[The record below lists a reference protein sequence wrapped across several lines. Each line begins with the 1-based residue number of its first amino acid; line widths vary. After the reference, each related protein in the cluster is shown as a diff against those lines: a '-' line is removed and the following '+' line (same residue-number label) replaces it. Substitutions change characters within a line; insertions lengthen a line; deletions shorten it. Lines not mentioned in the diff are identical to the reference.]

1 MLIMRKS
8 AFKLLNRKRVLTVS
22 VVTILILQVVIVPIS
37 SDSPTI
43 TVDYGTAQ
51 ELDTFFQSVNQ
62 RNDEIN
68 ETVFED
74 LNFLRSIHEGNAL
87 DISLLDN
94 REILLNAKDE
104 SEDVNANITHET
116 VIYDYSQRGLEP
128 VDVNDPE
135 PIRADI
141 IETMLTETDFY
152 QDSFLGTVVSVFAE
166 TYLIYW
172 AYDANGNGIIDVGG
186 CDEGTPENESCEEGV
201 EEATLI
207 STLFGASA
215 SLMYVWFESLEL
227 PGDLVGFIETI
238 LNSLDESD
246 IAWVPIDVD
255 EDGENDIRARLI
267 PVVNDLLN
275 DDTDINPLDGDVG
288 IQANVG
294 ISFEFEELNEDLN
307 QTLDVAVVRGITY
320 TKETENDSDEETY
333 IWGVNTQFPAN
344 EIPDT
349 YNLTV
354 VVEEFVFN
362 IGDLNDG
369 IGINLG
375 INPGDIDY
383 VNAPYEITVEINNKT
398 EEPDNNG
405 IDSMDVTIGYLKY
418 NWSSGTTSNPGDALE
433 EITFIKVDLDNP
445 RGKIPRKISVRIV
458 SETIQNNV
466 ERDAIEVYARPSETT
481 SPSETNK
488 KFDLG
493 FQYYEYNVHP
503 DEGEDAFLS
512 HIVAD
517 ITGVPVCSIEESGEE
532 VCLDE
537 LNMQNAAFWLEV
549 RNESTADRNW
559 TVVEFHA
566 TEPIDSIVYGDYEYY
581 TEDGRGATWS
591 DHDYRL
597 FTGMEIQNM
606 PENLVIEGNLKLDE
620 TGGSTIPV
628 NNTDGDV
635 DASLVSGFISDILLG
650 LASRIIYLGD
660 LLRSIP
666 QALLQSTIG
675 EGDGEVAA
683 RIRNRQNKPVYI
695 DHLFI
700 YLSSDR
706 YLEMND
712 GSNDDYFAIYNES
725 AYLEANSPSNRSAV
739 SFNNQDY
746 SFSARITDI
755 GDIDFYSRSGI
766 TNISIS
772 MKPEREKPFRIY
784 FEGIDDLGETS
795 HWANITLS
803 NVPTNTTFKV
813 DNGNLVYAG
822 GEDGDEIIEHITFT
836 SFATGI
842 YSYVRLEHLPGSAEI
857 VSADGN
863 LRLITDSWFNFTFAI
878 TNVTENEKATVWI
891 WDHSDYNGSSVM
903 LYQNNMGL
911 GNETASLAGNLVWLQ
926 SLRLDDDGSG
936 ELADF
941 KINHM
946 KPVQFKVGTVD
957 DTSYEE
963 DHRGLDAYVFIDS
976 LPTEI
981 VVTVPIFDTGGI
993 ISSDA
998 VNNLQDVARFIEA
1011 LSDIGT
1017 ALVNVVAGLSV
1028 NLVTNVESFE
1038 TVARFLYNMEEE
1050 VAITAWVDKGNI
1062 DLLDEEP
1069 KWVEGLWS
1077 SQKDVEGGTILGAR
1091 VLLRGLP
1098 QAVDVNYTSKGDK
1111 IDLELSLEDFN
1122 YRDTVDYVI
1131 FREEGIIGPRVTA
1144 FIEEIPV
1151 GLDLELKAD
1160 LIVNGTVDNLTL
1172 KGDLNL
1178 TTNQPVGPIY
1188 LVIEQLEDDNP
1199 YRIEAAIPKL
1209 PSSMAIS
1216 MDIHDDLLEF
1226 NITANMP
1233 IDEVVLEIELGDYTG
1248 LESKWVEGIS
1258 LDMSDE
1264 GGMSMKA
1271 YLRGI
1276 SPKIGIK
1283 IWDPVDEGAKVD
1295 VLLENFNNDSPAME
1309 MLLIDVNNF
1318 ANKSIL
1324 MRIDELPEN
1333 FDMNASIFLDDQDY
1347 EDAPIIGNI
1356 TVESNKALGSI
1367 YTLIEED
1374 TTGNKLELAVPDLPE
1389 KMNLDVSLGDDLDID
1404 FSSSS
1409 APSKIILAIDSG
1421 DTSDINAEWTH
1432 GITLKQTDAGDSLR
1446 LYLEGTVTSA
1456 KLKAEFGEPDKISLE
1471 LGDWSPETPWISLD
1485 LDRGENETGI
1495 ELFLD
1500 EVGMNNNIEAFF
1512 QTGKSETRELDAIFD
1527 IHQTGGIGSSY
1538 LRTHNQTRP
1547 SMNEVYFSKVP
1558 KDLRSDI
1565 IVGKEIDIIYE
1576 ADGQMDYIW
1585 VKTAN
1590 RDYGKWRSAQA
1601 IVHDVPESFHMG
1613 INPNYEFDM
1622 DQAFIFQGF
1631 PDVFVTTSSPQ
1642 IDILLKVDEGY
1653 TGGHSGTLMDV
1664 TNVGDNTTMRL
1675 EGINYIIDSPEGI
1688 EKAYMQVTNSPATP
1702 EFYLDYMV
1710 IYANDVNHVEIKP
1723 NQIFGLYPVFELV
1736 NTDGGELSFAIG
1748 GELKLGP
1755 IKLKTSVVLM
1765 DLRVKSVGG
1774 HHILPTWLGM
1784 QKNGMDTELGENEK
1798 HYILP
1803 EPGTSFIASLEATI
1817 L

>member
-141 IETMLTETDFY
+141 IETMLSETDFY
-152 QDSFLGTVVSVFAE
+152 QDSFLGTLASIFTE

-172 AYDANGNGIIDVGG
+172 AYDANGNGMIDVGG
-186 CDEGTPENESCEEGV
+186 CGEGTPENESCEEGV

-207 STLFGASA
+207 STIFGASA
-215 SLMYVWFESLEL
+215 SLMAVWFEALGLEGPIVFFLESL
-227 PGDLVGFIETI
+227 
-238 LNSLDESD
+238 LNGLDESD
-246 IAWVPIDVD
+246 AAWVPIDVD
-255 EDGENDIRARLI
+255 EDGGNDIRARLI
-267 PVVNDLLN
+267 PVINDFFN
-275 DDTDINPLDGDVG
+275 DETDINPLDGDVG
-288 IQANVG
+288 IEANVG
-294 ISFEFEELNEDLN
+294 ISFEFEELNDDLN
-307 QTLDVAVVRGITY
+307 QTLDVAIVRGITY
-320 TKETENDSDEETY
+320 TQETEDDSGDETY
-333 IWGVNTQFPAN
+333 VWGVNTQFPAN

-354 VVEEFVFN
+354 IIEEFIFT
-362 IGDLNDG
+362 IGPDG
-369 IGINLG
+369 GGIG
-375 INPGDIDY
+375 INPGDVDY
-383 VNAPYEITVEINNKT
+383 VNAPYEITVEMNNKT
-398 EEPDNNG
+398 EEPNNNG
-405 IDSMDVTIGYLKY
+405 IDSLDVTIGYLKY
-418 NWSSGTTSNPGDALE
+418 NWSSGTTANPGDALE

-445 RGKIPRKISVRIV
+445 RGKIPQKISVRIV

-488 KFDLG
+488 KFNLG
-493 FQYYEYNVHP
+493 FQYYEYNLHP
-503 DEGEDAFLS
+503 DEGEDTFLS

-517 ITGVPVCSIEESGEE
+517 ITGVPVCSIKESGEE

-549 RNESTADRNW
+549 RNETTADRNW

-597 FTGMEIQNM
+597 FTGLEIQNM
-606 PENLVIEGNLKLDE
+606 PESLVLEGNLKLDE
-620 TGGSTIPV
+620 TGGSNIPI
-628 NNTDGDV
+628 NNDDE
-635 DASLVSGFISDILLG
+635 DLNANLVGGFISDVLLG
-650 LASRIIYLGD
+650 LAGRIVYIGD

-666 QALLQSTIG
+666 KAVLQSTIG

-695 DHLFI
+695 DHLFV
-700 YLSSDR
+700 YLTSDR

-725 AYLEANSPSNRSAV
+725 AYLDANSPSNRSGI
-739 SFNNQDY
+739 SLKNQDY

-766 TNISIS
+766 TNISLS
-772 MKPEREKPFRIY
+772 TAPERDKPFRVY
-784 FEGIDDLGETS
+784 FEGINSTGETS

-803 NVPTNTTFKV
+803 NVPTNTTFNL
-813 DNGNLVYAG
+813 DNGNLAYAG
-822 GEDGDEIIEHITFT
+822 GDNGDELIDHITFT
-836 SFATGI
+836 SFASGI
-842 YSYVRLEHLPGSAEI
+842 YSNVRLEHLPGSAEI

-863 LRLITDSWFNFTFAI
+863 LRLVTDSWFNFTFVV
-878 TNVTENEKATVWI
+878 TNVTENENATVWI
-891 WDHSDYNGSSVM
+891 WDHPGYNGSSVM

-911 GNETASLAGNLVWLQ
+911 SNETASMSGNLVWLQ

-936 ELADF
+936 EVADF

-946 KPVQFKVGTVD
+946 KPVPFKVGAID
-957 DTSYEE
+957 DTNYEE
-963 DHRGLDAYVFIDS
+963 DHSGLNAYVFIDS
-976 LPTEI
+976 LPAEI
-981 VVTVPIFDTGGI
+981 VVTVPMLETGGI
-993 ISSDA
+993 ISGD
-998 VNNLQDVARFIEA
+998 VNDLQDVARFIET

-1017 ALVNVVAGLSV
+1017 ALVNTVAGLSV

-1038 TVARFLYNMEEE
+1038 TVARFLYNMEDE
-1050 VAITAWVDKGNI
+1050 VSITAWVDKGNI
-1062 DLLDEEP
+1062 ELLDEEP
-1069 KWVEGLWS
+1069 RWVEGLWS
-1077 SQKDVEGGTILGAR
+1077 SQKDVDGGTILGAR
-1091 VLLRGLP
+1091 MLLRGLP
-1098 QAVDVNYTSKGDK
+1098 QSVDLNYTSKGDK
-1111 IDLELSLEDFN
+1111 INLELSLEDFN
-1122 YRDTVDYVI
+1122 YRDTADYVI
-1131 FREEGIIGPRVTA
+1131 FREEGIIGPKVTV
-1144 FIEEIPV
+1144 FIQEIPI

-1160 LIVNGTVDNLTL
+1160 LILNATVDNLTL
-1172 KGDLNL
+1172 QGSLNL
-1178 TTNQPVGPIY
+1178 TTDQPVGPIF
-1188 LVIEQLEDDNP
+1188 LVVEQLEDDNP
-1199 YRIEAAIPKL
+1199 YRIEAMIPQL
-1209 PSSMAIS
+1209 PSSMAVE
-1216 MDIHDDLLEF
+1216 MDVRGDLFEF
-1226 NITANMP
+1226 NISTNMP
-1233 IDEVVLEIELGDYTG
+1233 LEEIVLEIELGDSEN
-1248 LESKWVEGIS
+1248 LESEWIEGIS
-1258 LDMSDE
+1258 LDMSDG

-1276 SPKIGIK
+1276 SPEVGVK
-1283 IWDPVDEGAKVD
+1283 IWDPVDEGARVD
-1295 VLLENFNNDSPAME
+1295 VFLENFNNDPSGVATSME
-1309 MLLIDVNNF
+1309 GLLIDVNNF
-1318 ANKSIL
+1318 MNKSIL

-1347 EDAPIIGNI
+1347 EGAPIVGNI
-1356 TVESNKALGSI
+1356 TVESNKGLGSI
-1367 YTLIEED
+1367 YALIEED
-1374 TTGNKLELAVPDLPE
+1374 ITGNKLELAVPDVPE
-1389 KMNLDVSLGDDLDID
+1389 KINLDVSLGDDLDVD

-1421 DTSDINAEWTH
+1421 NTSDIEDEWTH
-1432 GITLKQTDAGDSLR
+1432 GIILKRTDAGDSVR

-1456 KLKAEFGEPDKISLE
+1456 KLKTEFGEPDKINLE
-1471 LGDWSPETPWISLD
+1471 LGDWSPIIPWIYLD
-1485 LDRGENETGI
+1485 LDRGAKETGI

-1500 EVGMNNNIEAFF
+1500 DVGMNNNIDAFF
-1512 QTGKSETRELDAIFD
+1512 QTGKSDTMELDATFD
-1527 IHQTGGIGSSY
+1527 IHQTGGIGRSY

-1547 SMNEVYFSKVP
+1547 SMNEVYFSEVP

-1565 IVGKEIDIIYE
+1565 SVGKHMDIVYN
-1576 ADGQMDYIW
+1576 ADGPMDYIW

-1622 DQAFIFQGF
+1622 DKAFVFQGF
-1631 PDVFVTTSSPQ
+1631 PNVFVTTSSPE
-1642 IDILLKVDEGY
+1642 IDILLKIDEGY

-1664 TNVGDNTTMRL
+1664 TNVGDNTTMML
-1675 EGINYIIDSPEGI
+1675 EGINYVIDSPEGI
-1688 EKAYMQVTNSPATP
+1688 ERAYLQVTNSPATP
-1702 EFYLDYMV
+1702 QFYLDYMV
-1710 IYANDVNHVEIKP
+1710 IYANDVKHVEIKP
-1723 NQIFGLYPVFELV
+1723 NQIFGLYPIFELA
-1736 NTDGGELSFAIG
+1736 NAEGEELSFAIG
-1748 GELKLGP
+1748 GDLKLGP
-1755 IKLKTSVVLM
+1755 FKLKTSAVLM

-1784 QKNGMDTELGENEK
+1784 QKNGIDTELGENEK